1 MKVIFLIVLF
11 GISVNAYADYLVVQR
26 NGNMRAEPSTASEIL
41 EKIHTGD
48 TLVLVD
54 ANQTNAYYHVK
65 GRQSGQEGWV
75 YRTLVRKVTG
85 DFQET
90 APTGAVVDIRI
101 LDVGAG
107 HCALIK
113 LPGDKYVIFDA
124 GSDKTLDGNRT
135 LAQIKEYI
143 PAGSV
148 IELFVLSH
156 TDADHING
164 AEQVIR
170 DYQVKKLLW
179 TGYDRSML
187 GGNRTVALNRL
198 HAIIPQRQQMENI
211 NLHERDSSLVPG
223 DHFNIGSARFT
234 FLCGF
239 GEPPADWTG
248 LDDAEKLN
256 GVSIVMK
263 LSFAGNSILF
273 TGDAVGRHR
282 DDEEDALLATESFL
296 VEHAAAHL
304 PSTIVLAPH
313 HGAKNG
319 SSTSFVQHVNPET
332 VIFPAGHEHRHP
344 TKRTAEL
351 YLQFT
356 TSDRMFRTDR
366 GDDEGADEWN
376 FGRCTGCRD
385 RYNDDNIQVQLRGNG
400 TYRVYYMTP
409 DGSCN

>member
-1 MKVIFLIVLF
+1 
-11 GISVNAYADYLVVQR
+11 
-26 NGNMRAEPSTASEIL
+26 MRSEASTAAEIL

-48 TLVLVD
+48 TLILLEPT
-54 ANQTNAYYHVK
+54 QTNAYYHVR

-75 YRTLVRKVTG
+75 YRTLVRRVSG
-85 DFQET
+85 DFEET
-90 APTGAVVDIRI
+90 ASPGAVVDIRI
-101 LDVGAG
+101 LDVDAG

-113 LPGDKYVIFDA
+113 LPGEKYVVFDA
-124 GSDKTLDGNRT
+124 GSDKTQDGNRT

-143 PAGSV
+143 PSGST
-148 IELFVLSH
+148 IELVVLSH

-170 DYQVKKLLW
+170 DYNVKKLLW
-179 TGYDRSML
+179 TGFEKSML
-187 GGNRTVALNRL
+187 GASSSTGAYKRL
-198 HAIIPQRQQMENI
+198 VNILAMRPATENV
-211 NLHERDSSLVPG
+211 NLHERDSSVVPG
-223 DHFNIGSARFT
+223 THFDIGNTRFT

-239 GEPPADWTG
+239 GNPPTDWQG

-263 LSFAGNSILF
+263 VAFGGNSILF

-282 DDEEDALLATESFL
+282 DDDADALLATEAFL
-296 VEHAAAHL
+296 VANAASHL
-304 PSTIVLAPH
+304 PSTIVVAPH

-319 SSTSFVQHVNPET
+319 SSAAFVQQVSPRV

-356 TSDRMFRTDR
+356 TAQNIFRTDR
-366 GDDEGADEWN
+366 GDDEGTDEWS
-376 FGRCTGCRD
+376 FGRRTGCRD
-385 RYNDDNIQVQLRGNG
+385 RYNDDNIQVQLRANG

-409 DGSCN
+409 DGTCN